1 MYISNFFHAAKSLII
16 QYGFFPGGNLTGII
30 KYQTP
35 YNCIHFTA
43 EAVDRGRD
51 HAASRGQPPSRYVLA
66 VHR

>member
-1 MYISNFFHAAKSLII
+1 MKTQNGQEK
-16 QYGFFPGGNLTGII
+16 GGNLTGII